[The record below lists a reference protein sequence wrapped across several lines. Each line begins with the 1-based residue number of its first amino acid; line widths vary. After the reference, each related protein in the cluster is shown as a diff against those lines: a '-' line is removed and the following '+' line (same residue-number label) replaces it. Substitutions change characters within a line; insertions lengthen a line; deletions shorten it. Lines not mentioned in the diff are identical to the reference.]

1 MSNFLQDDLKKPAIG
16 EMARKYGVSTAQHC
30 IRYMLHWGAVALP
43 KTATPDHMKSNT
55 QVDFEISL
63 VDMETLRQMATIRD
77 YGEFNIFPVFSGK
90 PLA

>member
-1 MSNFLQDDLKKPAIG
+1 M
-16 EMARKYGVSTAQHC
+16 E
-30 IRYMLHWGAVALP
+30 
-43 KTATPDHMKSNT
+43 

-63 VDMETLRQMATIRD
+63 ADMETLRQMATIRD